1 MAQESIG
8 TARLDIVVDTSQFDA
23 AIATAKRGTSDM
35 SQSAQADY
43 TKLAAA
49 ERRRVDAL
57 VNQANTI
64 GMTRKEQILYNA
76 ALRGVPTSI
85 LDEIKTKLA
94 ATGTAAVGATKQINQ
109 YGISAAQQAA
119 ALRGVPAQITDI
131 VVSLQGG
138 QQPLTVLLQQGGQ
151 LKDMFGGI
159 VPAARAL
166 GGALLG
172 LINPYTL
179 AAGAA
184 AAVAMAWVKGSS
196 EAENF
201 REALILSGN
210 AAGVTAGNLVAMAHG
225 LGEITGSHSR
235 AVQALNAVA
244 ASGKLSGSALADVAL
259 IAAEMQRA
267 AGTEIEKTVEIF
279 AKLGKDP
286 VAAVVE
292 LNERYGILTGSVYAQ
307 AQALQEQGRAQE
319 AAELVARQAAVE
331 LTGRTSA
338 QKENLGSLESAWNK
352 LGAAASWA
360 WGKMLDIGRE
370 ESVDEKIKSA
380 EREVRQRAEIIRLAA
395 EGGASISDK
404 EKAGLRNAQSLVDSL
419 KSQKKEAEDAAKAQ
433 AEQLKI
439 NRDAIQARQEI
450 STLIEGGASKAEKRS
465 KALKELDDR
474 IAKAQKDGTTL
485 AASDI
490 KAARAAIERQFEDR
504 GSKKA
509 YTDDAATKVLQQYR
523 EAEASLQA
531 QITSEG
537 KLATWGQ
544 KRAEFEQQIA
554 DLKDKKIL
562 TADQKSLLAQ
572 QDLLRRQLDLNVA
585 AEKELRTKQET
596 AKVEALRASLVATR
610 DLEQQQYADQVAGLG
625 RGDRAQ
631 EELRAR
637 QGILRDYQRQQAQF
651 DRSMA
656 SGQITQETYQSETKL
671 LQEHLQLRLS
681 MQQEYFDQVR
691 SAQADWKNGA
701 KSALENYLNSASN
714 VADQTKGLFSNAFQG
729 MEDAIV
735 RFATTGKLSFADFA
749 TSVVADLARIATRQA
764 MAGLVGNFLGSSDGG
779 FSSSQVGG
787 TMIGDV
793 SALRSGPWGSGT
805 ALAGSRASGGPTA
818 ANSLYRVNE
827 LGPELYSEGGRTYLM
842 SGADGG
848 YVTPLV
854 SNSVGNTTVG
864 RSPVVNI
871 NMTGAPSEPEVQV
884 RQHTDGS
891 LSIDMLWRQIDK
903 RLGGA
908 IRAGNS
914 EAGRAMQHRFGLK
927 PQLG

>member
-8 TARLDIVVDTSQFDA
+8 TARLDIVVDTSQFDTA
-23 AIATAKRGTSDM
+23 VASAKRSTSDM
-35 SQSAQADY
+35 AQSAQADY
-43 TKLAAA
+43 AKLTAA
-49 ERRRVDAL
+49 ERRRVDSL
-57 VNQANTI
+57 IHQANTI

-166 GGALLG
+166 GGALLS

-184 AAVAMAWVKGSS
+184 AAVAVAWVKGSS

-201 REALILSGN
+201 RDSLILTGN
-210 AAGVTAGNLVAMAHG
+210 AAGVTAGNLVAMARG

-244 ASGKLSGSALADVAL
+244 ASGKLSGTALSDVAL

-267 AGTEIEKTVEIF
+267 VGTGIESTVEIF

-286 VAAVVE
+286 VAAVVD

-307 AQALQEQGRAQE
+307 VLALKEQGRAQE
-319 AAELVARQAAVE
+319 AVELVARQAAVE

-370 ESVDEKIKSA
+370 ESVDEKIRSA

-450 STLIEGGASKAEKRS
+450 SKLIEEGASKAEKRG
-465 KALKELDDR
+465 KALKDLDDR

-490 KAARAAIERQFEDR
+490 KAARAAIDRQFEDR
-504 GSKKA
+504 STKKA
-509 YTDDAATKVLQQYR
+509 YTDDAATKLLQQYR

-554 DLKDKKIL
+554 DLKDKKVL

-596 AKVEALRASLVATR
+596 AKVEALRASLAATR
-610 DLEQQQYADQVAGLG
+610 DLEQQQYADQVAGVGL
-625 RGDRAQ
+625 GDRAQ

-637 QGILRDYQRQQAQF
+637 QAILRDYQRQQAQF

-656 SGQITQETYQSETKL
+656 SGQVSQETYRSETAL
-671 LQEHLQLRLS
+671 LKEHLDLRLS
-681 MQQEYFDQVR
+681 MQQQYFDQVR
-691 SAQADWKNGA
+691 EAQGNWKNGA
-701 KSALENYLNSASN
+701 TSALENYQDLAAN
-714 VADQTKGLFSNAFQG
+714 VAAQTKSLFSNAFQG

-735 RFATTGKLSFADFA
+735 RFVTTGKLSFKDFA
-749 TSVVADLARIATRQA
+749 TSVVADLTRIAARQA
-764 MAGLVGNFLGSSDGG
+764 MVGMVGNFAGL
-779 FSSSQVGG
+779 
-787 TMIGDV
+787 
-793 SALRSGPWGSGT
+793 
-805 ALAGSRASGGPTA
+805 LAGAATSGISAGASYQGTGMAALGNTDGMTGWSLSGGRASGGPTA
-818 ANSLYRVNE
+818 ANSLYRVRE
-827 LGPELYSEGGRTYLM
+827 LGPELYTEGGQTYLM
-842 SGADGG
+842 SGENGG
-848 YVTPLV
+848 YVTPLK
-854 SNSVGNTTVG
+854 NSVT
-864 RSPVVNI
+864 
-871 NMTGAPSEPEVQV
+871 
-884 RQHTDGS
+884 
-891 LSIDMLWRQIDK
+891 
-903 RLGGA
+903 GGA
-908 IRAGNS
+908 VGSGASYQITNQVIFNDSGRETRQTGQDDEMGREMLRQM
-914 EAGRAMQHRFGLK
+914 EAVAQRVVDRSYRQGGTAWNARNGRA
-927 PQLG
+927 